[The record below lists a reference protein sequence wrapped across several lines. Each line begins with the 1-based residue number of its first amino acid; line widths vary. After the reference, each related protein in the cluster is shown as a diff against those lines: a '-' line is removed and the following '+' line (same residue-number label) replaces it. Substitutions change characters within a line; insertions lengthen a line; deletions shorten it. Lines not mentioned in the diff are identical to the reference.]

1 MLGMI
6 VYDGTVRD
14 GEVRVLGPGD
24 PPVLPIRGSK

>member
-1 MLGMI
+1 MAVVI

-24 PPVLPIRGSK
+24 PPTMPVPR

>member
-1 MLGMI
+1 LGTMLGMI

-24 PPVLPIRGSK
+24 PPGAK

>member
-24 PPVLPIRGSK
+24 PPKLPVPR